1 MDGVHSGEGLVESR
15 RAGRG
20 TFRVAGDLIDAGWMR
35 GRTGENPCSILMMAR
50 VLISGFSAAFAI
62 FVMLAGGA
70 IAQVRVNTVL
80 ALSDSPDVNVLNV
93 TLSALGIED
102 QEESELSGTVN
113 AILAIDPATDEVSE
127 FTLSSGDL
135 TASDMSFS
143 LELGPI
149 SVADVDLSGIRATIA
164 TSLQGP
170 VIPGSG
176 QFDASLHQVTLYEG
190 AIAGSAI
197 TGEIDENFTESPV
210 TGSGAGT
217 GTVTL
222 SRAAVEGN
230 IVTYDVLVVLPLE
243 FSSPIQDGV
252 DVIVN
257 STVQM
262 EGAIEVPLDPYLG
275 WAELNGI
282 PDAPFEE
289 DHDGDG
295 VPNGLLWALGY
306 NANDRPSLF
315 TPDLFIPGQ
324 VDLIV
329 TPGPVGIRAPVFVEG
344 NFDEEGWT
352 LLDPFLLLGF
362 ENPVPV
368 GEDWPIVIFLSG
380 DRNFVRLRVEKP

>member
-1 MDGVHSGEGLVESR
+1 MG
-15 RAGRG
+15 
-20 TFRVAGDLIDAGWMR
+20 
-35 GRTGENPCSILMMAR
+35 GRTEENPCLIFMMAR
-50 VLISGFSAAFAI
+50 ALISGLPAAIAVFL
-62 FVMLAGGA
+62 MLSGGA
-70 IAQVRVNTVL
+70 LAQVRVNTVL
-80 ALSDSPDVNVLNV
+80 TLSDAPGVNVLNV

-102 QEESELSGTVN
+102 EEESDLSGTVN
-113 AILAIDPATDEVSE
+113 ATLAIDPETDQVSE

-135 TASDMSFS
+135 TATDMSFS
-143 LELGPI
+143 LGLGPI
-149 SVADVDLSGIRATIA
+149 SVADVDLSGIKATIA
-164 TSLQGP
+164 TTLQGF
-170 VIPGSG
+170 VTPGSG

-190 AIAGSAI
+190 SITGSAI
-197 TGEIDENFTESPV
+197 TGEVDENFTESPV
-210 TGSGAGT
+210 TGAGAGT

-222 SRAAVEGN
+222 SRTGAEGN
-230 IVTYDVLVVLPLE
+230 VVTYDILVVLPLE
-243 FSSPIQDGV
+243 FSNPLQDGV
-252 DVIVN
+252 DVLVN

-262 EGAIEVPLDPYLG
+262 EGSIEVPLDPYLG

-295 VPNGLLWALGY
+295 IPNGLLWALGY

-329 TPGPVGIRAPVFVEG
+329 DPGPVGTRAPVFVEG
-344 NFDEEGWT
+344 NFDQGGWT